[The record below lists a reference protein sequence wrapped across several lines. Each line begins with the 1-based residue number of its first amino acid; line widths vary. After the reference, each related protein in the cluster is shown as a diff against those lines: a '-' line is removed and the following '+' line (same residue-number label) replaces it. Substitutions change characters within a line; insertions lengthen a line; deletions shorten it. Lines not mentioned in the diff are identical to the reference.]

1 MEGEIDIIIAKFRG
15 QPKNQQSQYVDSLFS
30 YWKQLS
36 NDDEIPM
43 ELAYLMIRLSKSMI
57 AILHVISYQPAVLD
71 HFPILKATHHHF
83 PYFNATD
90 DFYKK
95 RGQSLEQFVFHAL
108 IFRHEDSLVLL
119 LMQRFGLSAAGTDD
133 QYYIWVADLE
143 RRARCYRA
151 VATLLGIARFRRPP
165 VWQRDTLQ
173 MVAKALWSTRGEFE
187 WFLLD

>member
-1 MEGEIDIIIAKFRG
+1 MEGDLDDIIAKFRA
-15 QPKNQQSQYVDSLFS
+15 QPKNQQSQCIDALNRHFVEFS
-30 YWKQLS
+30 ES
-36 NDDEIPM
+36 VFPV
-43 ELAYLMIRLSKSMI
+43 ELACVLVQLSKSMSAI
-57 AILHVISYQPAVLD
+57 KAILYYQPAVSH
-71 HFPILKATHHHF
+71 HFPILKANHRHL
-83 PYFNATD
+83 PYFTAYD

-108 IFRHEDSLVLL
+108 IFRHENSLVSF
-119 LMQRFGLSAAGTDD
+119 LMRRFGLSAAGTDD
-133 QYYIWVADLE
+133 QYYNWVTDLE

-173 MVAKALWSTRGEFE
+173 MVAKALWSTRCELE